1 MDFSISE
8 EQAAIV
14 DNVDRLCAGF
24 NDDYWRDRDT
34 TGDFPFEFHRTIAD
48 AGYLGITMPEQYGGA
63 GLGVSEAAL
72 MMHAVARS
80 PGAMTAC
87 SSIHINIF
95 GPHPIVVF
103 GNEEQRGRWLP
114 DLVAGNVFSCFGVTE
129 PDAGLNTTQIR
140 TRADRCGNGYVINGK
155 KIWTTTAQ
163 EAHKI
168 MILARTTPFEACNKP
183 TDGLS
188 LFYTDLN
195 REYCDVRSIDKM
207 GRKAVDSN
215 EIFIDGLPVPLDD
228 RIGKEGEGFRYL
240 LHSLNPERVLVGVEA
255 VGIGQNALSR
265 ATQYAKDRVVFG
277 RAIGQNQAIQH
288 PLAENWM
295 ELEAAYLMAMKGAAL
310 YDSGLPCGAECN
322 AAKYLGAEAGFKA
335 CNTAVMTHGGMGYA
349 KEFHVERL
357 MREVMICRI
366 APVSPQLIL
375 CYIAEKAL
383 GLPRSY

>member
-24 NDDYWRDRDT
+24 GDDYWRDRDT

-48 AGYLGITMPEQYGGA
+48 AGYLGITMPEEYGGA

-114 DLVAGNVFSCFGVTE
+114 DLVEGNVFSCFGVTE

-168 MILARTTPFEACNKP
+168 MILARTTPLEACNKP

-188 LFYTDLN
+188 LFYTDLD